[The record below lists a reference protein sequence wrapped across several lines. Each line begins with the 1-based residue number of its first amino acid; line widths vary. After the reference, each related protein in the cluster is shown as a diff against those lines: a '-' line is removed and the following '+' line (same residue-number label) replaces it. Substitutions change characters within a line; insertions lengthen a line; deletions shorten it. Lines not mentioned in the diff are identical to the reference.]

1 MSFES
6 SAERIVRCCC
16 EAIAQGEES
25 LWLTTVLRTWGSSPR
40 PPGAMMLWSPSTGA
54 VGSVSGGCVEED
66 MFARFNHGQFS
77 RSKPSRFIYGGEQ
90 PSGGAPIQ
98 LPCGGELEL
107 LIEPITSD
115 QEVCWEALAQRLL
128 AREPVWRSVDL
139 VTGQW
144 QLASEGAPESA
155 ETLIS
160 ILLGPTRKL
169 LIIGA
174 NAVAACLADMARG
187 LDFYVEVC
195 DPGEIT
201 DPVFRGGEHRLRKTY
216 PDGFIAREFSDA
228 NCAIVAVSHD
238 PRLDDMALLEALPGN
253 AFYIGAMGSMQSS
266 IARRDRLLSL
276 DISAAQLQKLRAP
289 IGIDIGS
296 KTPQEIALSI
306 AADLVSHYRLASPEI
321 GRHQ

>member
-66 MFARFNHGQFS
+66 LFARFNRGEFS
-77 RSKPSRFIYGGEQ
+77 RATPSRFIYGGGQ
-90 PSGGAPIQ
+90 PSGGVAIR

-107 LIEPITSD
+107 LIEPITSA
-115 QEVCWEALAQRLL
+115 QLTLWQALSQRLL
-128 AREPVWRSVDL
+128 AREPVWRHVSL

-144 QLASEGAPESA
+144 QLASEGEPGASEA
-155 ETLIS
+155 FVS

-174 NAVAACLADMARG
+174 NAVAACLAYMARA

-201 DPVFRGGEHRLRKTY
+201 DPVFRSGEHRLRKTY
-216 PDGFIAREFSDA
+216 PDGFIAREFGDT

-238 PRLDDMALLEALPGN
+238 PRLDDMALLEALPSN

-266 IARRDRLLSL
+266 IARRERLESL
-276 DISAAQLQKLRAP
+276 DITASQLHKLRAP

-306 AADLVSHYRLASPEI
+306 AADLVSHYRSASPEV
-321 GRHQ
+321 GR